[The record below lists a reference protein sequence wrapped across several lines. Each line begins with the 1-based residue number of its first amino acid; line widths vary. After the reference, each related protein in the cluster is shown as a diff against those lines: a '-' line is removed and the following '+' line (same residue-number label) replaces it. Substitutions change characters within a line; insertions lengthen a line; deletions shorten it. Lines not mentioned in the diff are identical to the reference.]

1 MRRSRRAC
9 WFSLGIKAFIKLM
22 NITKSSHKDEI
33 LSCAVELVDQQE
45 AKIKDLQDK
54 QKALFYLLGGLSVIT
69 LIF

>member
-1 MRRSRRAC
+1 
-9 WFSLGIKAFIKLM
+9 M

-45 AKIKDLQDK
+45 AKIKDLQGK
-54 QKALFYLLGGLSVIT
+54 QKALFYLLGGLAVIT